1 MCCSSLRSACLARTV
16 LAVLLAAAGAAQAGA
31 IGRVGPTY
39 AIQEVDGRVAA
50 DAQKATLMARSREFE
65 TKTRQA
71 SRQFLDKLPPIKDI
85 GRVER
90 SQRRFIDLVYV
101 VPEDVRNSQGRLLLK
116 AGTSVNYGHRAK
128 FDGLLYLFDGRDPRQ
143 VALLQRLWSA
153 KMKVQPIL
161 VAGSYTQLVKRFR
174 RPFYYDY
181 GGAIS
186 RRLTVTRVPAL
197 VGQDGN
203 RLRIEEIKP

>member
-1 MCCSSLRSACLARTV
+1 M
-16 LAVLLAAAGAAQAGA
+16 LAAIGAAQAGE
-31 IGRVGPTY
+31 IGRLGPTY

-50 DAQKATLMARSREFE
+50 DAQKARMAARSHEFE
-65 TKTRQA
+65 VKAREG
-71 SRQFLDKLPPIKDI
+71 SRQFLDRLPPIKDMA
-85 GRVER
+85 RVER
-90 SQRRFIDLVYV
+90 SQRRFVDLVHV
-101 VPEDVRNSQGRLLLK
+101 VPQDVQDSQGRVVLK
-116 AGTSVNYGHRAK
+116 AGTSVNYGHRAR
-128 FDGLLYLFDGRDPRQ
+128 FDGLLYLFDGGDPRQ
-143 VALLQRLWSA
+143 VALLERLWNA
-153 KMKVQPIL
+153 KLKVQPIL

-186 RRLTVTRVPAL
+186 RKLTVTRVPAL